1 MTEEENSEPGQEEDR
16 EQGDVKTGVKVE
28 CQMETS
34 KQKTVTFEFH
44 TTDIGPEEMANTFIM
59 EDLLAEQHRRILVE
73 QLIDIAN
80 QLADDPE
87 TVPQVRINLD
97 YCDLVKNEGC
107 PAIPKRMNFRKS
119 SGGGEVIFNPQ
130 IYIAEFY
137 HYKRYFGHEFWKKIA
152 I

>member
-1 MTEEENSEPGQEEDR
+1 MTEDENSEPGQEEDR
-16 EQGDVKTGVKVE
+16 DQGGEAKTGVKVE

-87 TVPQVRINLD
+87 TVPQVRIHLFHFSTQKN
-97 YCDLVKNEGC
+97 VK
-107 PAIPKRMNFRKS
+107 
-119 SGGGEVIFNPQ
+119 
-130 IYIAEFY
+130 
-137 HYKRYFGHEFWKKIA
+137 
-152 I
+152 

>member
-1 MTEEENSEPGQEEDR
+1 MEP
-16 EQGDVKTGVKVE
+16 
-28 CQMETS
+28 S

-87 TVPQVRINLD
+87 TVPQVKDQSCPKLFCISAT
-97 YCDLVKNEGC
+97 LVK
-107 PAIPKRMNFRKS
+107 
-119 SGGGEVIFNPQ
+119 IF
-130 IYIAEFY
+130 A
-137 HYKRYFGHEFWKKIA
+137 K
-152 I
+152 

>member
-1 MTEEENSEPGQEEDR
+1 MTEDDNAEAGQEEER
-16 EQGDVKTGVKVE
+16 EQDAKTGVKVE

-59 EDLLAEQHRRILVE
+59 EDLLAEQHRKILVE

-87 TVPQVRINLD
+87 TVPQVYNSLISLCITISLHR
-97 YCDLVKNEGC
+97 
-107 PAIPKRMNFRKS
+107 
-119 SGGGEVIFNPQ
+119 
-130 IYIAEFY
+130 
-137 HYKRYFGHEFWKKIA
+137 
-152 I
+152 

>member
-1 MTEEENSEPGQEEDR
+1 MTEEESSDPGQEEDR
-16 EQGDVKTGVKVE
+16 EQGDAKTGVKVE

-87 TVPQVRINLD
+87 TVPQVKINLD
-97 YCDLVKNEGC
+97 SCD
-107 PAIPKRMNFRKS
+107 
-119 SGGGEVIFNPQ
+119 Q
-130 IYIAEFY
+130 IL
-137 HYKRYFGHEFWKKIA
+137 R
-152 I
+152 

>member
-1 MTEEENSEPGQEEDR
+1 MHVIYKLMSSQVLRIVTEDENSEPGQEEDR
-16 EQGDVKTGVKVE
+16 DQGGDAKTGVKVE

-80 QLADDPE
+80 QLAEDPE
-87 TVPQVRINLD
+87 TVPQVRIDLD
-97 YCDLVKNEGC
+97 SCDQMLG
-107 PAIPKRMNFRKS
+107 
-119 SGGGEVIFNPQ
+119 
-130 IYIAEFY
+130 
-137 HYKRYFGHEFWKKIA
+137 
-152 I
+152 